1 MVCIPTATA
10 LEERADS
17 FHFFSRYA
25 PWNARCN
32 ASTDSI
38 PPRLAC
44 RPEAYMQK
52 HLRQHGAEPACVG
65 HTAALATWFSL
76 LGALP
81 ARARRICAERLLAHG
96 AGGGAAAHADAE
108 QNGTALEFGYS
119 LVAREGK

>member
-96 AGGGAAAHADAE
+96 AGGGAAE
-108 QNGTALEFGYS
+108 SQGLEPLNIAASYCS
-119 LVAREGK
+119 